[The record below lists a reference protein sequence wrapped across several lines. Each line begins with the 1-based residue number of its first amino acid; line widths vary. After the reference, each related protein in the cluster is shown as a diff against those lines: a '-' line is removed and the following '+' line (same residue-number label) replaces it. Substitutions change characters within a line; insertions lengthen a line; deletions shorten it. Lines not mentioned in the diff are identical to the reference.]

1 LGDYRPGL
9 IAAQEHQVCH
19 PYVEVGIDKATLRAV
34 ADDLGLVDLKDL
46 PAAPCLSSRVTTGIA
61 IDASLLPVINQVEE
75 ALRKQ
80 LTDQYSLEG
89 VRCRIREGE
98 VAIQLESSVGI
109 GFLSGQFDE
118 SAVVVRKLFEQAGFP
133 DQVQTVVFEPYEK
146 GSAFLIETLDVS

>member
-1 LGDYRPGL
+1 MR
-9 IAAQEHQVCH
+9 
-19 PYVEVGIDKATLRAV
+19 
-34 ADDLGLVDLKDL
+34 
-46 PAAPCLSSRVTTGIA
+46 
-61 IDASLLPVINQVEE
+61 
-75 ALRKQ
+75 
-80 LTDQYSLEG
+80 
-89 VRCRIREGE
+89 GE

>member
-1 LGDYRPGL
+1 M
-9 IAAQEHQVCH
+9 
-19 PYVEVGIDKATLRAV
+19 

-80 LTDQYSLEG
+80 LTVQYSLEG

-146 GSAFLIETLDVS
+146 GSAFLIKTLDFS